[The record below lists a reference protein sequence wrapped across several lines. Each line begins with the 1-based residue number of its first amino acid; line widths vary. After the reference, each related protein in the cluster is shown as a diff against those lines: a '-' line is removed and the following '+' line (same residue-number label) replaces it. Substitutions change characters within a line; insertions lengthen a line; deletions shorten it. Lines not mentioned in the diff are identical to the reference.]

1 MKNETVSINDKFYFS
16 NIAAVFIFLEIL

>member
-16 NIAAVFIFLEIL
+16 SIAAVFVFLEIL